1 MSENDLRQ
9 LPETSGND
17 GATLGPPPDGKSPRG
32 GAPAG
37 NTNALRHG
45 ARSKR
50 RILPLSS
57 LGSAYAN
64 VGQYVYRLR
73 KSLEAEVV
81 KVHGHL
87 AVGHEDM
94 ISVACRHETVAQIAY
109 RRIALGESTDPLTDA
124 KTAAHATLQR
134 SIAVRKLKLGDDK
147 PPDPWRGVDELLAM
161 EAVQGDDDGA
171 DASDD
176 MTEGP
181 DVERPGGAS
190 VGDGASDTEGD
201 DSSDLWATVDEAIDR
216 QREEDGA

>member
-1 MSENDLRQ
+1 MTD
-9 LPETSGND
+9 T
-17 GATLGPPPDGKSPRG
+17 PRG
-32 GAPAG
+32 GAPVG
-37 NTNALRHG
+37 NVNALRHG

-73 KSLEAEVV
+73 KSLEAEVMR
-81 KVHGHL
+81 VHGRL

-109 RRIALGESTDPLTDA
+109 RRIALGESTDPLADA

-147 PPDPWRGVDELLAM
+147 PPDPWQAVDEVLAQ
-161 EAVQGDDDGA
+161 EAVQEADGGA
-171 DASDD
+171 DTSDD
-176 MTEGP
+176 AEHDPEGDRP
-181 DVERPGGAS
+181 RDGDVEGQA
-190 VGDGASDTEGD
+190 GDGEGD
-201 DSSDLWATVDEAIDR
+201 DENADVWREVDEEIDR
-216 QREEDGA
+216 QRAEDGG

>member
-1 MSENDLRQ
+1 MADNDLCQ
-9 LPETSGND
+9 HPETSDNA
-17 GATLGPPPDGKSPRG
+17 GATPVQRDNGKPPRG

-37 NTNALRHG
+37 NLHNFRHG

-73 KSLEAEVV
+73 KALEAEVMR
-81 KVHGHL
+81 VHGRL

-109 RRIALGESTDPLTDA
+109 RRIALGESTDPLADA

-147 PPDPWRGVDELLAM
+147 PPDPWQAVDEVLAL
-161 EAVQGDDDGA
+161 EAVQGVDDGA
-171 DASDD
+171 DASGDSEPGPAGERTGGDEQGDD
-176 MTEGP
+176 AGDP
-181 DVERPGGAS
+181 DSRDLWSAVDEEIDRHRES
-190 VGDGASDTEGD
+190 DGA
-201 DSSDLWATVDEAIDR
+201 
-216 QREEDGA
+216 